1 MNLLYSAAVKNEVE
15 RLKSL
20 GWKDKAKL
28 VDGFL
33 QTNIVDESQISF
45 PSSSYESEPVNDIE
59 SGVWAQYRA
68 EKIYDALSSSGVPV
82 LWEVGAGNGN
92 ASIPIT
98 RLGIPVIGIEPLK
111 SGATGLASQG
121 FTVYCDLLEHLDF
134 PDASIA
140 AIGAFD
146 VLEHLENPQNLLM
159 EIYRVLQP
167 GGIFISTVPANQ
179 WMFSDFDLSI
189 GHFRRYSKR
198 TLRLELETVGLEKIK
213 LSYFYFFLML
223 PAFILRVIPYRLGRS
238 RETSEVESSNRS
250 AYKII
255 DRISKVIK
263 LILKFESIFGP
274 PIGLSLLGYAE
285 KPKYKSP
292 NHVD

>member
-1 MNLLYSAAVKNEVE
+1 MNNSYSDTVKIE
-15 RLKSL
+15 RLRSL
-20 GWKDKAKL
+20 GWNDKSKH
-28 VDGFL
+28 VDGFF
-33 QTNIVDESQISF
+33 QTSEVDESQISF
-45 PSSSYESEPVNDIE
+45 PSSSYEFEQVNDVE
-59 SGVWAQYRA
+59 AGVWAQYRA
-68 EKIYDALSSSGVPV
+68 EKIYESLSPSGVPV

-111 SGATGLASQG
+111 SGAASLASQG
-121 FTVYCDLLEHLDF
+121 YTVYCDLLEHLDL
-134 PDASIA
+134 PDSSIA

-146 VLEHLENPQNLLM
+146 VLEHLENPQNLLK

-198 TLRLELETVGLEKIK
+198 TLGLELHEAGLENIKI
-213 LSYFYFFLML
+213 SYFYFFLMV
-223 PAFILRVIPYRLGRS
+223 PAFILRVVPYRLGRS
-238 RETSEVESSNRS
+238 RNSTEVESSNRS
-250 AYKII
+250 AYKVIA
-255 DRISKVIK
+255 RISILIR
-263 LILKFESIFGP
+263 LILKFESIIGP

-285 KPKYKSP
+285 KSVNRPS
-292 NHVD
+292 NRAT